1 MPAMNLKDLFNCDE
15 DPLSEIFYG
24 GKHVGFFAVVDDLQN
39 GYDLASTIPAPQC
52 KGSDVFTR
60 EALPEFVVFTYP
72 EHSLVVTQQQQF
84 VDRLVKGF
92 PMTKRVVIITTSALI
107 MTDALNSRILR
118 RRKILDEQDEE

>member
-1 MPAMNLKDLFNCDE
+1 MSLHSQTLIVLPCCKSSSSELQ
-15 DPLSEIFYG
+15 PLPY
-24 GKHVGFFAVVDDLQN
+24 
-39 GYDLASTIPAPQC
+39 ASITAPQC